1 MGTGE
6 PVHAL
11 QPLMAPEDEP
21 PELLLEEATHWLLV
35 QVAPVQQSLGA
46 WQGYGVPVVAALLQA
61 QNWPPSSDLQYWL
74 EQLLLL
80 VVPVQGWPTATLAAP
95 ELPPL
100 EPPLEPPLGGVQVP
114 FTQVPVQQ
122 SVLLVQVL
130 PAPALAL
137 SGMQE
142 VQSEEMS
149 QPVGQVTLPQFPASA
164 AVAGE
169 QPLHAATART
179 AAPKPRKFLRDRAI

>member
-1 MGTGE
+1 M
-6 PVHAL
+6 
-11 QPLMAPEDEP
+11 
-21 PELLLEEATHWLLV
+21 
-35 QVAPVQQSLGA
+35 
-46 WQGYGVPVVAALLQA
+46 LQA

-80 VVPVQGWPTATLAAP
+80 VVPVQAWPTATLPAP

-100 EPPLEPPLGGVQVP
+100 ELLLLVPPLGGVQVP

-164 AVAGE
+164 AVVAA
-169 QPLHAATART
+169 QPLQEATTKA
-179 AAPKPRKFLRDRAI
+179 AAPKPRRDLRHRTI